1 MVFPWNE
8 YNKHKNNNGA
18 KPHDNRTTKLIAMF
32 LIAILAGGLFIW
44 TRYIRRYNAE
54 KARLEQELK
63 LNQADKNRALQ
74 EYKKKFKTPMPQAPS
89 PKNQS
94 GSQLPSGSIPHS
106 SKGSV
111 PSPIPGQNQSGI
123 KAMQPTPITPN
134 KPR

>member
-8 YNKHKNNNGA
+8 YNKNKNNGGA

-44 TRYIRRYNAE
+44 TRYVRRYQAE
-54 KARLEQELK
+54 KARLEQEVK

-74 EYKKKFKTPMPQAPS
+74 EFRKKFKTPQPQAPS
-89 PKNQS
+89 TRNQS
-94 GSQLPSGSIPHS
+94 GSQLPSGSIPHDN
-106 SKGSV
+106 KGNI
-111 PSPIPGQNQSGI
+111 PTPAPGQSHSNV